1 MQVFSSF
8 SYGMHVLPKMMMQ
21 DDLHSVDALV
31 GMRPDVMTPTYVQ
44 SSLPPGRA
52 LCLAGRYHLAGL
64 CTQQGCV
71 SRWVVCRVGMCVATA
86 SHASWSE

>member
-1 MQVFSSF
+1 
-8 SYGMHVLPKMMMQ
+8 MHVLPKMMMQ

-44 SSLPPGRA
+44 DCVPGRA
-52 LCLAGRYHLAGL
+52 VYRAGL
-64 CTQQGCV
+64 SAVQL
-71 SRWVVCRVGMCVATA
+71 RVATT